1 MKKRIAALFL
11 AALMLTGILASCAD
25 KKPDT
30 PSSSSGNNGGSETRD
45 DDWDFS
51 RFNDIKLP
59 EGTVVNIMSRAHQ
72 RHANEITVETEDGNE
87 PDDFILASVWKRQ
100 QEVEEILGVTIKN
113 NKVEE
118 TDEHGGRTL
127 IQSVV
132 SGGDDTY
139 DIYASSYYGSSILAA
154 DGLFLDLYGVKNLD
168 TTREYWSQY
177 YIDKSQIGNGL
188 YTITGDL
195 AISAT
200 RFLFVTF
207 FNKELVQQYQITDPY
222 KMVADGTWTYDTM
235 YGIVKDIYTDL
246 NSDGERDESDFYGM
260 GLNNYLGV
268 DAYTSAFNIP
278 TITINSDKQA
288 EICLNYEKYADVV
301 DKLYTL
307 FWQTD
312 GVLNKQ
318 DPDHLAT
325 LFAQNSLIFSQSWLY
340 NCESYDMRDMASD
353 YGIIPYPKYNEQQSD
368 YYTFGHDQITIFAV
382 PKTTAQADAAGAV
395 LEVMSAT
402 SRSTVID
409 QYYEMALKGRYARD
423 EESVQM
429 LDMIRSNFLLD
440 TGWIYCESTN
450 LMSRMLRTLIEAKSK
465 NFASFYQKYRES
477 FETSVKDLNNA
488 FARLDEE
495 K

>member
-1 MKKRIAALFL
+1 MKKRIAALLL
-11 AALMLTGILASCAD
+11 AALMLTGILASCVNR
-25 KKPDT
+25 KPDN
-30 PSSSSGNNGGSETRD
+30 PGGSDNNGTGTRD

-51 RFNDIKLP
+51 RFNDINLP

-72 RHANEITVETEDGNE
+72 RHANEITVETEDGKE

-100 QEVEEILGVTIKN
+100 KEVEEILGVTIKN

-132 SGGDDTY
+132 SGGDNTY

-154 DGLFLDLYGVKNLD
+154 DGLFLDLYNVKNLD

-177 YIDKSQIGNGL
+177 YIDKSQIGKGL

-195 AISAT
+195 AVSAT

-207 FNKELVQQYQITDPY
+207 FNKDLAKEYQINDPY

-235 YGIVKDIYTDL
+235 
-246 NSDGERDESDFYGM
+246 
-260 GLNNYLGV
+260 LNNYLGV

-307 FWQTD
+307 FWKTE

-325 LFAQNSLIFSQSWLY
+325 LFSQNTLIFSQSWLY

-353 YGIIPYPKYNEQQSD
+353 YGIIPYPKYNEQQSE
-368 YYTFGHDQITIFAV
+368 YYSFGHDQITIFAV
-382 PKTTAQADAAGAV
+382 PKTTSQADAAGAV

-465 NFASFYQKYRES
+465 NFSSYYQKYRES
-477 FETSVKDLNNA
+477 FEASVKDLNNA
-488 FARLDEE
+488 FAGLDEE
-495 K
+495 N

>member
-1 MKKRIAALFL
+1 MKKRIAALLL
-11 AALMLTGILASCAD
+11 AALMLTGILASCVNR
-25 KKPDT
+25 KPNT
-30 PSSSSGNNGGSETRD
+30 PGGSADNGTGTRD

-51 RFNDIKLP
+51 RFNDINLP

-72 RHANEITVETEDGNE
+72 RHANEITVETEDGKE

-100 QEVEEILGVTIKN
+100 KEVEEILGVTIKN

-132 SGGDDTY
+132 SGGDNTY

-154 DGLFLDLYGVKNLD
+154 DGLFLDLYNVKNLD

-177 YIDKSQIGNGL
+177 YIDKSQIGKGL

-195 AISAT
+195 AVSAT

-207 FNKELVQQYQITDPY
+207 FNKDLVKEYQINDPY

-235 YGIVKDIYTDL
+235 LATIKSIYKDV
-246 NSDGERDESDFYGM
+246 NSDGERDENDFYGM
-260 GLNNYLGV
+260 GVNNYLGV

-307 FWQTD
+307 FWKTE

-325 LFAQNSLIFSQSWLY
+325 LFSQNTLIFSQSWLY

-353 YGIIPYPKYNEQQSD
+353 YGIIPYPKYNEQQSE
-368 YYTFGHDQITIFAV
+368 YYSFGHDQITIFAV
-382 PKTTAQADAAGAV
+382 PKTTSQADAAGAV

-465 NFASFYQKYRES
+465 NFSSYYQKYRES
-477 FETSVKDLNNA
+477 FEASVKDLNNA
-488 FARLDEE
+488 FAGLDEE
-495 K
+495 N

>member
-11 AALMLTGILASCAD
+11 AALMLTGILASCVNR
-25 KKPDT
+25 KPDN
-30 PSSSSGNNGGSETRD
+30 PGGSADNGTGTRD

-51 RFNDIKLP
+51 RFNDINLP

-72 RHANEITVETEDGNE
+72 RHANEITVETEDGKE

-100 QEVEEILGVTIKN
+100 KEVEEILGVTIKN

-132 SGGDDTY
+132 NGGDNTY

-154 DGLFLDLYGVKNLD
+154 DGLFLDLYNVKNLD

-177 YIDKSQIGNGL
+177 YIDKSQIGKGL

-195 AISAT
+195 AVSAT

-207 FNKELVQQYQITDPY
+207 FNKDLVKEYQINDPY

-235 YGIVKDIYTDL
+235 LATVKSIYKDV
-246 NSDGERDESDFYGM
+246 NSDGERDENDFYGM
-260 GLNNYLGV
+260 GVNNYLGV

-307 FWQTD
+307 FWQTE

-325 LFAQNSLIFSQSWLY
+325 LFSQNTLIFSQSWLY
-340 NCESYDMRDMASD
+340 NCESLTMRDMASD

-368 YYTFGHDQITIFAV
+368 YYTFGHDQITIFAI
-382 PKTTAQADAAGAV
+382 PKTTSQADAAGAV

-409 QYYEMALKGRYARD
+409 QYYEMALKGRYTRD
-423 EESVQM
+423 DESVQM

-465 NFASFYQKYRES
+465 NFASFYQKYKES

>member
-1 MKKRIAALFL
+1 MKKRIAALLL
-11 AALMLTGILASCAD
+11 AALMLTGILASCVNR
-25 KKPDT
+25 KPDN
-30 PSSSSGNNGGSETRD
+30 PGGSVNNGTGTRD

-51 RFNDIKLP
+51 RFNDINLP
-59 EGTVVNIMSRAHQ
+59 EGTVVNIMSRAYQ
-72 RHANEITVETEDGNE
+72 RHANEITVETEDGKE

-100 QEVEEILGVTIKN
+100 KEVEEILDVTIKN

-132 SGGDDTY
+132 NGGDNTY

-154 DGLFLDLYGVKNLD
+154 DGLFLDLYNVKNLD

-177 YIDKSQIGNGL
+177 YIDKSQIGKGL

-195 AISAT
+195 AVSAT

-207 FNKELVQQYQITDPY
+207 FNKDLVKEYQINDPY

-235 YGIVKDIYTDL
+235 LATVKSIYKDV
-246 NSDGERDESDFYGM
+246 NSDGERDENDFYGM
-260 GLNNYLGV
+260 GVNNYLGV

-307 FWQTD
+307 FWQTE

-325 LFAQNSLIFSQSWLY
+325 LFSQNTLIFSQSWLY

-353 YGIIPYPKYNEQQSD
+353 YGIIPYPKYNEQQSE

-382 PKTTAQADAAGAV
+382 PKTTSQADAAGAV

-477 FETSVKDLNNA
+477 FEASVKDLNNA
-488 FARLDEE
+488 FAGLDEE
-495 K
+495 N

>member
-1 MKKRIAALFL
+1 MKKRIAALLL

-25 KKPDT
+25 KKPET
-30 PSSSSGNNGGSETRD
+30 PDNSGNNGTETRG

-59 EGTVVNIMSRAHQ
+59 EGTVVNIMSRAYE
-72 RHANEITVETEDGNE
+72 RHANEITVETEDGTE

-177 YIDKSQIGNGL
+177 YIEKSQIGNGL

-207 FNKELVQQYQITDPY
+207 FNKDLVKQYQINDPY
-222 KMVADGTWTYDTM
+222 KMVSDGTWTYDTM
-235 YGIVKDIYTDL
+235 LGIVKDIYTDL
-246 NSDGERDESDFYGM
+246 NSDGERDENDFYGM

-288 EICLNYEKYADVV
+288 EICINYEKYADVV

-325 LFAQNSLIFSQSWLY
+325 LFSQNTLIFSQSWLY
-340 NCESYDMRDMASD
+340 NCESYDMRDMNSD
-353 YGIIPYPKYNEQQSD
+353 YGIIPYPKYNEQQD
-368 YYTFGHDQITIFAV
+368 EYYTFGHDQITIFAV
-382 PKTTAQADAAGAV
+382 PKTSAQPEAAGAV

-465 NFASFYQKYRES
+465 NFASYYQKYRDS
-477 FETSVKDLNNA
+477 FTSSVKDLNNA
-488 FARLDEE
+488 FAGLDEGE
-495 K
+495 